1 MRYLTKKELNVLKK
15 ICSLTQPGLKVF
27 MSQFLRK
34 KYALDT
40 VIETDDFICAKGD
53 IPIALVAHM
62 DTVFKKLPENIYYDA
77 DQNVMWSPQGL
88 GADDRAGVFA
98 IISIINKGYRPH
110 LILTTDEEIGGVG
123 AFALTEFEKPFE
135 DVRYLIQLDRRGSD
149 DCVFYDCA
157 NPEFVKYVEQFGFAE
172 NWGSFSDIST
182 ICPEWGVAGVNL
194 SIGYRNE
201 HSEIE
206 TLHIGNMLNT
216 IDKVENMLTEKDIP
230 FFEYIEDPTMKW
242 WESYYTKNASNY
254 CYGYGGWD
262 SWDYN
267 HLHVVCFECGK
278 TFIEEDTFPVRRLHG
293 GLGYCCSDCIVDKV
307 GWCDECTE
315 AFEIGEDGDSQ
326 TCPSCKEKRKVK
338 YLPEKISEG
347 V

>member
-1 MRYLTKKELNVLKK
+1 MRYLTKKEVNVLKK

-62 DTVFKKLPENIYYDA
+62 DTVFKKTPENIYYDA
-77 DQNVMWSPQGL
+77 DQNVMWSSQGL

-98 IISIINKGYRPH
+98 IVSIINKGYRPH
-110 LILTTDEEIGGVG
+110 IILTTDEEIGGVG
-123 AFALTEFEKPFE
+123 ACALTEFEKPFE

-157 NPEFVKYVEQFGFAE
+157 NPDFTKYIEQFGFSE
-172 NWGSFSDIST
+172 NWGSFSDISI
-182 ICPEWGVAGVNL
+182 ICPEWGIAGVNL
-194 SIGYRNE
+194 SIGYHNE

-216 IDKVENMLTEKDIP
+216 INKVENMLTEKDIP
-230 FFEYIEDPTMKW
+230 FFEYIEDPTMTW
-242 WESYYTKNASNY
+242 WENYYIKKASK
-254 CYGYGGWD
+254 YGYD
-262 SWDYN
+262 YEWDYN
-267 HLHVVCFECGK
+267 HLHVVCFGCGK

-307 GWCDECTE
+307 GWCDKCTE

-326 TCPSCKEKRKVK
+326 ICPTCKEKDKIK
-338 YLPEKISEG
+338 CLPEKISEG
-347 V
+347 VPE

>member
-110 LILTTDEEIGGVG
+110 IILTTDEEIGG
-123 AFALTEFEKPFE
+123 
-135 DVRYLIQLDRRGSD
+135 I
-149 DCVFYDCA
+149 
-157 NPEFVKYVEQFGFAE
+157 
-172 NWGSFSDIST
+172 
-182 ICPEWGVAGVNL
+182 
-194 SIGYRNE
+194 
-201 HSEIE
+201 
-206 TLHIGNMLNT
+206 
-216 IDKVENMLTEKDIP
+216 
-230 FFEYIEDPTMKW
+230 
-242 WESYYTKNASNY
+242 
-254 CYGYGGWD
+254 
-262 SWDYN
+262 
-267 HLHVVCFECGK
+267 
-278 TFIEEDTFPVRRLHG
+278 
-293 GLGYCCSDCIVDKV
+293 
-307 GWCDECTE
+307 
-315 AFEIGEDGDSQ
+315 
-326 TCPSCKEKRKVK
+326 
-338 YLPEKISEG
+338 
-347 V
+347 